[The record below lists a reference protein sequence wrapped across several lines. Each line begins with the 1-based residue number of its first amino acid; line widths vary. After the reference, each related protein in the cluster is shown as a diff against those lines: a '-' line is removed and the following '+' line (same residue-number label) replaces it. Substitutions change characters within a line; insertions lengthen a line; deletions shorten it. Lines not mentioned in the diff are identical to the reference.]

1 MAPRTA
7 IAKLSTPAERIL
19 KVADKLFYQDGI
31 RAVGVDRLIADSG
44 VAKASFYRAFPSK
57 DDLVAAWLD
66 KRDQQ
71 WRAWL
76 QATVDQ
82 LAPRA
87 QDKPLA
93 VFDALDTRFRLST
106 FRGCA
111 FINTITELARLDH
124 PGAHAARRH
133 KELVKTLLASLLKDA
148 GYKNFESLA
157 VIFLQLIDGAIVTA
171 VREGKP
177 DAALRAKQLAEL
189 TLAAQPNKSK

>member
-7 IAKLSTPAERIL
+7 IVKRSTPAERIL

-31 RAVGVDRLIADSG
+31 RAVGVDRLIAESG

-66 KRDQQ
+66 VRDQQ

-133 KELVKTLLASLLKDA
+133 KESVKTLLASLLKDA
-148 GYKNFESLA
+148 GYKNFEPLA
-157 VIFLQLIDGAIVTA
+157 VIFLQLIDGAIVAA

-189 TLAAQPNKSK
+189 TLAAQPKKSK

>member
-7 IAKLSTPAERIL
+7 TVKRSTPAERIL

-31 RAVGVDRLIADSG
+31 RAVGVDRLIAESG

-66 KRDQQ
+66 MRDQQ

-76 QATVDQ
+76 QATIDQ

-111 FINTITELARLDH
+111 FINTLTELARLDH

-133 KELVKTLLASLLKDA
+133 KESVRTLLASLLKDA
-148 GYKNFESLA
+148 GYKNFESLS
-157 VIFLQLIDGAIVTA
+157 VIFLQLIDGAIVAA

-177 DAALRAKQLAEL
+177 DSALRAKQLAEL
-189 TLAAQPNKSK
+189 TLAAQPKKSK

>member
-7 IAKLSTPAERIL
+7 IVKRSTPAERIL

-31 RAVGVDRLIADSG
+31 RAIGVDRLIAESG

-66 KRDQQ
+66 VRDQQ

-133 KELVKTLLASLLKDA
+133 KESVKTLLASLLKDA
-148 GYKNFESLA
+148 GYKNFEPLA
-157 VIFLQLIDGAIVTA
+157 VIFLQLIDGAIVAA

-189 TLAAQPNKSK
+189 TLAAQPKKSK

>member
-1 MAPRTA
+1 MAPR
-7 IAKLSTPAERIL
+7 IAAAKRGTPAERIL

-31 RAVGVDRLIADSG
+31 RAVGVDRLIAESG

-66 KRDQQ
+66 LRDQQ
-71 WRAWL
+71 WRTWL
-76 QATVDQ
+76 QTTIEQ

-93 VFDALDTRFRLST
+93 VFDALDARFRQST

-124 PGAHAARRH
+124 PGALAARRH
-133 KELVKTLLASLLKDA
+133 KESVRTLLATLLKDA
-148 GYKNFESLA
+148 GYKDTESLA
-157 VIFLQLIDGAIVTA
+157 VIFLQLIDGAIVAA

-189 TLAAQPNKSK
+189 VLAAQPRKIK

>member
-1 MAPRTA
+1 MAPRSATV
-7 IAKLSTPAERIL
+7 KRSSPAERIL

-31 RAVGVDRLIADSG
+31 RAVGIDRLIAESR

-66 KRDQQ
+66 VRDQQ

-76 QATVDQ
+76 QASVDE

-93 VFDALDTRFRLST
+93 VFDALETRFRLST

-124 PGAHAARRH
+124 PGAQAARRH
-133 KELVKTLLASLLKDA
+133 KGSVTTLLASLLKAA

-157 VIFLQLIDGAIVTA
+157 VIFLQLIDGAIVAA

-177 DAALRAKQLAEL
+177 DAALRARQLAEL
-189 TLAAQPNKSK
+189 VLAAQPKKSK

>member
-1 MAPRTA
+1 MTTRIATA
-7 IAKLSTPAERIL
+7 KRSTPAERII
-19 KVADKLFYQDGI
+19 KIADKLFYQDGI
-31 RAVGVDRLIADSG
+31 RAVGVDRLIAESG

-57 DDLVAAWLD
+57 DDLVAAWMD
-66 KRDQQ
+66 MRDQQ

-76 QATVDQ
+76 QHTLDQ

-93 VFDALDTRFRLST
+93 VFDALESRFRQST

-124 PGAHAARRH
+124 PGAQAARRH
-133 KELVKTLLASLLKDA
+133 KEAVKILLASLLKDA
-148 GYKNFESLA
+148 GYKDFDALA

-177 DAALRAKQLAEL
+177 DSAQRARQIAEL
-189 TLAAQPNKSK
+189 VLAARQRKTK

>member
-7 IAKLSTPAERIL
+7 IVKRSTPAERIL

-31 RAVGVDRLIADSG
+31 RAVGVDRLIAESG

-66 KRDQQ
+66 VRDQQ

-124 PGAHAARRH
+124 PGAQAARRH
-133 KELVKTLLASLLKDA
+133 KESVKTLLALLLKDA
-148 GYKNFESLA
+148 GYKNFEPLA
-157 VIFLQLIDGAIVTA
+157 VIFLQLIDGAIVAA

-189 TLAAQPNKSK
+189 TLAAQPKKSK

>member
-1 MAPRTA
+1 MAPRIATA
-7 IAKLSTPAERIL
+7 KRGTPAERIL

-31 RAVGVDRLIADSG
+31 RAVGVDRLISESG

-66 KRDQQ
+66 IRDQH
-71 WRAWL
+71 WRTWL
-76 QATVDQ
+76 QDTVDQ

-93 VFDALDTRFRLST
+93 VFDALDARFRQAT

-133 KELVKTLLASLLKDA
+133 KESVRTLLASLLKEA
-148 GYKNFESLA
+148 GYKDFEALA
-157 VIFLQLIDGAIVTA
+157 VIFLQLIDGAIVAA

-177 DAALRAKQLAEL
+177 DAALRARQLAEL
-189 TLAAQPNKSK
+189 VLAARPRKLK

>member
-1 MAPRTA
+1 MARTA
-7 IAKLSTPAERIL
+7 TAKRSTPAERIL

-31 RAVGVDRLIADSG
+31 RAVGVDRLISESG

-66 KRDQQ
+66 LRDQH

-76 QATVDQ
+76 HATIEQ

-93 VFDALDTRFRLST
+93 VFDALDTRFRQPT

-124 PGAHAARRH
+124 PGALAARRH
-133 KELVKTLLASLLKDA
+133 KESVRTLLATCSK
-148 GYKNFESLA
+148 
-157 VIFLQLIDGAIVTA
+157 
-171 VREGKP
+171 
-177 DAALRAKQLAEL
+177 
-189 TLAAQPNKSK
+189 TLDIKTSSRSR

>member
-1 MAPRTA
+1 MAPRSATV
-7 IAKLSTPAERIL
+7 KRSSPAERIL

-31 RAVGVDRLIADSG
+31 RAVGVDRLIAESR

-71 WRAWL
+71 WRTWL
-76 QATVDQ
+76 QETVNQ

-93 VFDALDTRFRLST
+93 VFDALDTRFRQST

-133 KELVKTLLASLLKDA
+133 KESVKTLLAFMLLDA
-148 GYKNFESLA
+148 GYKDFEPLA
-157 VIFLQLIDGAIVTA
+157 VIFLQLIDGAIVAA

-177 DAALRAKQLAEL
+177 DAALRAKQLAQL
-189 TLAAQPNKSK
+189 VLDAQPRKTK

>member
-1 MAPRTA
+1 MTVHTTRAKRT
-7 IAKLSTPAERIL
+7 TPAERIL

-31 RAVGVDRLIADSG
+31 RAVGVDRLIAESG
-44 VAKASFYRAFPSK
+44 VAKASFYRAFASK

-66 KRDQQ
+66 QRDQQ
-71 WRAWL
+71 WRIWL
-76 QATVDQ
+76 QTSVDQ

-93 VFDALDTRFRLST
+93 VFDALDARFRQST

-133 KELVKTLLASLLKDA
+133 KESVRALLASLLKDA
-148 GYKNFESLA
+148 GYKDFEALA
-157 VIFLQLIDGAIVTA
+157 LIFLQLIDGAIVAA

-177 DAALRAKQLAEL
+177 DAALRARQLAEL
-189 TLAAQPNKSK
+189 VLAARSRKAQ

>member
-7 IAKLSTPAERIL
+7 IVKRSTPAERIL

-31 RAVGVDRLIADSG
+31 RAVGVDRLIAESG

-66 KRDQQ
+66 VRDLQ

-133 KELVKTLLASLLKDA
+133 KESVKTLLASLLKDA
-148 GYKNFESLA
+148 GYKNFEPLA
-157 VIFLQLIDGAIVTA
+157 VIFLQLIDGAIVAA

-189 TLAAQPNKSK
+189 TLAAQPKKSK

>member
-1 MAPRTA
+1 MARTA
-7 IAKLSTPAERIL
+7 TAKRSTPAERIL

-31 RAVGVDRLIADSG
+31 RAVGVDRLISESG

-66 KRDQQ
+66 IRDQH

-76 QATVDQ
+76 QATIEQ

-93 VFDALDTRFRLST
+93 VFDALDTRFRQST

-111 FINTITELARLDH
+111 FINTIAELARLDH
-124 PGAHAARRH
+124 PGALAARRH
-133 KELVKTLLASLLKDA
+133 KESVRTLLASLLKDA
-148 GYKNFESLA
+148 GYKDFESLA
-157 VIFLQLIDGAIVTA
+157 VIFLQLIDGAIVAA

-189 TLAAQPNKSK
+189 VLAAQPRKTK